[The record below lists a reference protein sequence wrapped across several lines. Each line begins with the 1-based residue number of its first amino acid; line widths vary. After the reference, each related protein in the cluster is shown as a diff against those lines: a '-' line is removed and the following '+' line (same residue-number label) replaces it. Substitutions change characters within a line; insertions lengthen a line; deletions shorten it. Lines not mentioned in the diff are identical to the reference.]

1 LLDLIRSSDYIDE
14 LYHVA
19 TGDDPKLVVAKLI
32 ELLDDAISSKDD
44 DLKGQVEELEVANS
58 SLNDTCDDLKGEVQ
72 ELDESLKE
80 LRELFTKFS
89 ADVNNVVI

>member
-1 LLDLIRSSDYIDE
+1 MLDLIRSSDYIDE

-44 DLKGQVEELEVANS
+44 DLKGQVEEL
-58 SLNDTCDDLKGEVQ
+58 
-72 ELDESLKE
+72 DESLKE